1 LKIRSLRLEQ
11 FKKFDRA
18 VVVETFGDGLN
29 LISGPNET
37 GKSTLLLALRAVLF
51 ERHGSKAQS
60 VKDLAPHHV
69 KGAKPTVTL
78 DFDIQD
84 GRYRLEKRFLSRPMA
99 RLEAP
104 GGQRFEGADAE
115 AELARLLSLP
125 PSGKTSADK
134 DGPAHFGILL
144 TPQTRSF
151 QQPVIE
157 AGTRHSLEAA
167 IAAEIAELGNQSD
180 VDALLS
186 EIDTKLFAFVSRR
199 GEPKNRYKDV
209 ETSLGDIQGEIAAAR
224 QERDALETQVTEL
237 ERAIAKRNSL
247 ARADDNDDVSKRLA
261 VLEAGRTEAVQRQA
275 MENRR
280 LAAEQDLRQL
290 EGRRDRY
297 EARQRLAHE
306 LAEIDGKQE
315 KLAQNLALLEQ
326 SLADHD
332 QALSDLN
339 DQRSLLEER
348 RQGLE
353 RLGRDLERE
362 RHIEATLSALATE
375 VRLELNDDG
384 LERLTINGE
393 RLGRHEHKVQVTEG
407 LTIEVEDVG
416 RIDVL
421 PKTEPMREA
430 LEAKAEV
437 ETTIA
442 HLVRDLDLGGSDPER
457 VESSWQMVAAEIEA
471 IDQARSE
478 RKLLLQE
485 ERQAAAD
492 AKASLTSLAAYRTQT
507 SRRLT
512 ELTDRDDAGKDDEDT
527 CPADLHSRIAEAAAT
542 LASIENECRAA
553 QANGKGA
560 LPAKS
565 LDQLDDEIERLR
577 SEIEIRRQQKEA
589 VGREVLRLEAAIA
602 VRAGLGL
609 DEKIDQLERREQL
622 LKRERDGFRQDHQAL
637 ALLKK
642 TLSEAANEAKASFN
656 APLSKRLTPYIK
668 SLFPNATPL
677 VKPDFS
683 ISALDREG
691 IEEPFGQLSDGTREQ
706 IAILVRL
713 AFADMLKEQGLPA
726 IIVLDDALAFSDDD
740 RLGRMFDIL
749 KAAAKR
755 MQIIVLTCRD
765 HPLADIEAT
774 RLEIAPDSERTVSA
788 A

>member
-1 LKIRSLRLEQ
+1 MKIRSLRLEQ

-18 VVVETFGDGLN
+18 VLVETFGDGLN

-37 GKSTLLLALRAVLF
+37 GKSTLLMALRAVLF

-84 GRYRLEKRFLSRPMA
+84 GRYRLEKRFLSQPMA

-104 GGQRFEGADAE
+104 DGQRFEGAEAE

-125 PSGKTSADK
+125 SSGKTSSDK
-134 DGPAHFGILL
+134 DSPAHFGILL

-151 QQPVIE
+151 QQPFVE
-157 AGTRHSLEAA
+157 PGTRHSLEAA
-167 IAAEIAELGNQSD
+167 IATEIAELGNQSD

-186 EIDTKLFAFVSRR
+186 DIDDRLFTFVSRR

-209 ETSLGDIQGEIAAAR
+209 ETGLGEIQSEVAAAR
-224 QERDALETQVTEL
+224 QERDALETQVAEL
-237 ERAIAKRNSL
+237 EQAIAKRNSL
-247 ARADDNDDVSKRLA
+247 SRSGDKDDVSKRLA
-261 VLEAGRTEAVQRQA
+261 VLEAGRTEAMQRQA

-280 LAAEQDLRQL
+280 LAAEQNLRQL

-297 EARQRLAHE
+297 EARRRLTLE

-315 KLAQNLALLEQ
+315 KLAQSLALLEQ
-326 SLADHD
+326 SLSDHD

-339 DQRSLLEER
+339 EKRRLVEER

-353 RLGRDLERE
+353 RLGRNLERE
-362 RHIEATLSALATE
+362 RHIETTLSALATE
-375 VRLELNDDG
+375 VRLELSDDG

-393 RLGRHEHKVQVTEG
+393 RLDRHQHKVQVTEG
-407 LTIEVEDVG
+407 LAIEVENVG

-437 ETTIA
+437 ETAIA
-442 HLVRDLDLGGSDPER
+442 DLVRELDLGGSDPER
-457 VESSWQMVAAEIEA
+457 IEASWRTVAAEVEA
-471 IDQARSE
+471 IDQAQSE

-485 ERQAAAD
+485 ERQSAAD
-492 AKASLTSLAAYRTQT
+492 AKASLASLVQYRAQT
-507 SRRLT
+507 SKRLV
-512 ELTDRDDAGKDDEDT
+512 ELVGDDDAVEDDEGQRL
-527 CPADLHSRIAEAAAT
+527 AGLNARIAEATET
-542 LASIENECRAA
+542 LTSIENECRL
-553 QANGKGA
+553 ANPVGQGA
-560 LPAKS
+560 LPTKP
-565 LDQLDDEIERLR
+565 LGQLDDEIERLR

-589 VGREVLRLEAAIA
+589 AGREVLRLEAAIA

-609 DEKIDQLERREQL
+609 DEKIDQLERRGQL
-622 LKRERDGFRQDHQAL
+622 LQRERDGFRQDHQAL

-642 TLSEAANEAKASFN
+642 TLGEAANDAKASFN
-656 APLSKRLTPYIK
+656 APLSQRLTPYIK
-668 SLFPNATPL
+668 SLFPNAVPL

-740 RLGRMFDIL
+740 RLARMFDIL
-749 KAAAKR
+749 EKAAKR

-765 HPLADIEAT
+765 HPLSDIGAT
-774 RLEIAPDSERTVSA
+774 RLEIGPAPETTVSA